1 MNTKRFKRNPEL
13 YIVGGL
19 LGFSL
24 LLGMDSIKSNLQQV
38 SMIRSQVQTNSKTQ
52 MALEASQQDAQAKA
66 AIAESR
72 YQSGCVIVVAGNNP
86 DFHTSITEGAPV
98 LDGVR
103 GTALPPNTLVCDDQG
118 NTAKLVPGIYQGSHT
133 AVAWELAFTGNRAV
147 IDAAIAHF
155 KAQNKQ
161 PGQI

>member
-1 MNTKRFKRNPEL
+1 MNTKLLKRNPEL
-13 YIVGGL
+13 CIMAGL

-24 LLGMDSIKSNLQQV
+24 LLGLDSIKSNMQQV
-38 SMIRSQVQTNSKTQ
+38 SLLRSQVQADSKTQ
-52 MALEASQQDAQAKA
+52 MALEASQQDARAKA
-66 AIAESR
+66 AIAEAR
-72 YQSGCVIVVAGNNP
+72 YQSGCIVVVAGNNP
-86 DFHTSITEGAPV
+86 GFHTTITEGAPV

-118 NTAKLVPGIYQGSHT
+118 NTAKLVPGIYKGSHT
-133 AVAWELAFTGNRAV
+133 AVAWELAFTGNRTV
-147 IDAAIAHF
+147 INAAIAHF